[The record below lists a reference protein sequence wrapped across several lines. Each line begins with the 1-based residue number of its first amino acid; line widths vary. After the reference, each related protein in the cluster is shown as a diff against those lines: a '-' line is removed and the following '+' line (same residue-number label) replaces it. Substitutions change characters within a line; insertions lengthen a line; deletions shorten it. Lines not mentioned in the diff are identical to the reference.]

1 MRAATRG
8 ARRKM
13 AEDRSPS
20 CLELTRCT
28 TMLQNLWQEASSGV
42 SAAREAWETVQSNTS
57 TRSEPRGLLEDG
69 GRWRKM
75 AHLVALDCNAK
86 GTRLMVS
93 KQS

>member
-1 MRAATRG
+1 
-8 ARRKM
+8 M
-13 AEDRSPS
+13 AEDGGRW
-20 CLELTRCT
+20 LTWLLGTDPMHNR
-28 TMLQNLWQEASSGV
+28 MLQNLRQEASSGV
-42 SAAREAWETVQSNTS
+42 SAARRAWEAVQSDTS
-57 TRSEPRGLLEDG
+57 TRSEQRGSLEDG